1 MEKKMVNLKI
11 DGIAAKVSEDSTV
24 MQAADSIGI
33 HIPRLC
39 YHPRLSSVGACRV
52 CVVEIDGAK
61 NFPASCVTTVFEGMN
76 VKTNTPAIRE
86 ARRNIVELILD
97 NHPKECQ
104 ICERNNNCELQQ
116 LATTLGV
123 EEYLYAG
130 ERKHFDIDSS
140 SCSIVRDSD
149 KCILCGKC
157 VRVCAEIQGVNALSI
172 SARGYKTNVGP
183 AYNMEMKDSVCI
195 NCGQCTL
202 VCPTAALTEKDGIKE
217 TFKNLSNPDKVCI
230 VQIAPAVR
238 VAVGE
243 AFGFAPGTDKTF
255 EMVAALRML
264 GFKVVF
270 DTQFSAD
277 LTIIEEGHEFIKRLT
292 TGGKL
297 PMFTS
302 CSPGWIKYLET
313 FHPEFIENVST
324 CKSPQ
329 QMMGALIKTFY
340 AKKAGIDPA
349 KIFSVSIM
357 PCTAKKYECARQEM
371 KSSGFQD
378 VDVVLTTRELAK
390 MIKQAGIKFSELKP
404 GQFDGPMGE
413 STGAAPIFGV
423 TGGVMEAAL
432 RTAYE
437 VITKKTLPSVDFKDV
452 RGLKG
457 IKEAVVDVAGTKVN
471 VAIVNGLANVHKLLT
486 EIKEGKRK
494 YHFVEVMTCPGGCI
508 GGGGQIYPQGDLEAM
523 DVDLYSQ
530 RSAGLYTIDE
540 EKKIRKSHENP
551 LITAIYKEFLIKP
564 LGELSHKLLHTHYH
578 AACPKGVPS
587 ELRDTVNIG

>member
-1 MEKKMVNLKI
+1 MDKKQINLTI
-11 DGIAAKVSEDSTV
+11 DGNKISVPADFTV
-24 MQAADSIGI
+24 MQAADAAGI

-39 YHPRLSSVGACRV
+39 YHPKLSAVGACRI
-52 CVVEIDGAK
+52 CIVEIEGAK
-61 NFPASCVTTVFEGMN
+61 NYSASCITAVSEGMN
-76 VKTNTPAIRE
+76 VKTNSPEIRE
-86 ARRNIVELILD
+86 ARRDLVELILD
-97 NHPKECQ
+97 NHPRECQ
-104 ICERNNNCELQQ
+104 ICEKNNNCELQE
-116 LATTLGV
+116 LALTLGI
-123 EEYLYAG
+123 EEYEFPG
-130 ERKHFDIDSS
+130 ERKRFAADYSS
-140 SCSIVRDSD
+140 ASIVRDPD

-157 VRVCAEIQGVNALSI
+157 VRVCSEIQGVNVLSV
-172 SARGYKTNVGP
+172 SARGYKANVGP
-183 AYNMEMKDSVCI
+183 AYDMNMSESVCI

-202 VCPTAALTEKDGIKE
+202 FCPTAALTEKDGIKE
-217 TFKNLSNPDKVCI
+217 TFKNLNDKEKVCI

-238 VAVGE
+238 VAIGE
-243 AFGFAPGTDKTF
+243 AFGFTPGTDKTY
-255 EMVAALRML
+255 ETVTALRML

-340 AKKAGIDPA
+340 AKKMGLDPA
-349 KIFSVSIM
+349 KIYSVSIM
-357 PCTAKKYECARQEM
+357 PCTAKKYECARPEM
-371 KSSGFQD
+371 NSSGFRD

-390 MIKQAGIKFSELKP
+390 MIKQAGIKYKELKK
-404 GQFDGPMGE
+404 GQFDQPLGE

-437 VITKKTLPSVDFKDV
+437 VITKKELPSIDFKVV
-452 RGLKG
+452 RGLTG
-457 IKEAVVDVAGTKVN
+457 IKEATVDVAGTKVN
-471 VAIVNGLANVHKLLT
+471 VAVVFGLANVHKVLT
-486 EIKEGKRK
+486 EIKEGKRN

-508 GGGGQIYPQGDLEAM
+508 GGGGQIYPQGDIEAM
-523 DVDLYSQ
+523 DKELYSL
-530 RSAGLYTIDE
+530 RAEGLYSIDE
-540 EKKIRKSHENP
+540 KKKIRKSHENP
-551 LITAIYKEFLIKP
+551 LITKIYEEFLIKP
-564 LGELSHKLLHTHYH
+564 LGEVSHKLLHTHYH
-578 AACPKGVPS
+578 HKCPKGIPS
-587 ELRDTVNIG
+587 GLRDTVSIG